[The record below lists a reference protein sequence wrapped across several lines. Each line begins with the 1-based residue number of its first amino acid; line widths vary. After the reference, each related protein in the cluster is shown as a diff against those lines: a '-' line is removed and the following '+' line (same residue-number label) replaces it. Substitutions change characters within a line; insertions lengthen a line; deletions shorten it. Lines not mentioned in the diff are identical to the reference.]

1 MSNLIMNF
9 FACPFLAMNLAF
21 RHDEE
26 EEAVISKV
34 RSREVMVTNRGVAG
48 LENAPPPTTTTTR
61 GRGKQVPFSFP
72 CIFRQSMEY
81 LCTYLSQVVRSRSP
95 LRSSDCCQEEENEG
109 GVGMTGRNCDYSTV
123 MQSFTLPT
131 YTYDPRMLQRGAVW
145 DSHCHL
151 DLLARRLQKV
161 GVKRGENLEVT
172 SERDG
177 EGLED
182 KFGGCIA
189 NFCDPR
195 SWAHGRGR
203 REVVGELDSCIA
215 QSRVFLAI
223 GCHPRFADRLGNLQL
238 QRLELLA
245 RGRKGGLVAI
255 GECGLDL
262 SYNNK
267 VSLKVQRKAFAA
279 QVSLALRLKLPLVLH
294 IRRAE
299 KEGRQLLQEL
309 GVPASWP
316 MHRHCF
322 KGCVIICL

>member
-1 MSNLIMNF
+1 MS
-9 FACPFLAMNLAF
+9 
-21 RHDEE
+21 EE
-26 EEAVISKV
+26 EEAVVSKV
-34 RSREVMVTNRGVAG
+34 MRREVMVTNRGLVG

-61 GRGKQVPFSFP
+61 GRGKQVPLSFP
-72 CIFRQSMEY
+72 CIFRQLMEY
-81 LCTYLSQVVRSRSP
+81 LCTYLLQVVRSRLP
-95 LRSSDCCQEEENEG
+95 RSSDCCQEEEKEG
-109 GVGMTGRNCDYSTV
+109 GVGMTGRICDHSTV
-123 MQSFTLPT
+123 ISSTLPT

-203 REVVGELDSCIA
+203 REVVGELDSCMA

-262 SYNNK
+262 SHNNN
-267 VSLKVQRKAFAA
+267 VSLKVQKKAFSA

-322 KGCVIICL
+322 KGCIIICL